1 MFVNINDVQVALAD
15 TRIPLVEVAQG
26 DGDGEAELELD
37 DDPAHATCLDAG
49 RVPVV
54 VTVSQARM
62 QLGRLMSWIC
72 CFHTSPV
79 ANTIFASYGRR
90 GQATL
95 TEQGV
100 GSAPGRR
107 QGTCSVNF
115 QVPVSLVRAHAAGT
129 AWCGRRAYCMRSFA
143 LPAG

>member
-1 MFVNINDVQVALAD
+1 MQVALAD

-37 DDPAHATCLDAG
+37 DDPAHATRLDAG

-62 QLGRLMSWIC
+62 QLGHLSDLSWMC

-79 ANTIFASYGRR
+79 ANTISASYGRR

-107 QGTCSVNF
+107 QGAYSANF
-115 QVPVSLVRAHAAGT
+115 QVAVSLVRADGRLYGLVLTQSRLHAFLRIPSMMKQG
-129 AWCGRRAYCMRSFA
+129 
-143 LPAG
+143 